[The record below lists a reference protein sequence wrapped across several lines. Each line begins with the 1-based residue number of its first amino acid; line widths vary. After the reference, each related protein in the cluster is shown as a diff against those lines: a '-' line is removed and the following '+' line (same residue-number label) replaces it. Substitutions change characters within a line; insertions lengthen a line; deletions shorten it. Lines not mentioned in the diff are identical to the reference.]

1 MPLWKLGGTV
11 MGERT
16 IEIGGSMIF
25 EDLTNNIKCVCI
37 LSTYKKTGYFSNAA
51 TGNKDEIV
59 GIIYKSKKL
68 TGDI

>member
-11 MGERT
+11 LGERT

-25 EDLTNNIKCVCI
+25 EDLTNNRKCVMI
-37 LSTYKKTGYFSNAA
+37 LSTYKKTGYFTSA
-51 TGNKDEIV
+51 TTGLKDEIV

-68 TGDI
+68 